1 MLVGD
6 SAGAQISA
14 QVAALITN
22 TAFAGELAVPA
33 TINASSWRGVAL
45 CCGMFDIAA
54 IDDNG
59 PFNKV
64 LDAVGW
70 AYSGARAYP
79 GEHLFDV
86 DDLGPEPRHRHVS
99 RRRS

>member
-45 CCGMFDIAA
+45 CCGIFDIAA

-64 LDAVGW
+64 LDAVGCILR
-70 AYSGARAYP
+70 GPGLP